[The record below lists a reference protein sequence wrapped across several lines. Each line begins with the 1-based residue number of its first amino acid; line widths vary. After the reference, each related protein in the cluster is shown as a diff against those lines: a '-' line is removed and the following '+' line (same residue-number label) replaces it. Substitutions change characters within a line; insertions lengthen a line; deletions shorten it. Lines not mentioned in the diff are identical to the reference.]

1 MGYSISGTS
10 GRQALRWDASGVA
23 TELAHVGP
31 SSEALHVSG
40 DGLIV
45 AGEYDTPSGETHACI
60 WDAAGTLTDI
70 HPATGGDSSTVIEL
84 SHDGSTAIVRNYDI
98 TVGEFFYFVW
108 SASTGTFALP
118 ELGAATILP
127 QGLSADGSA
136 VVGRMSFDLFGDHG
150 TFYWSSATGYL
161 IGDPEVG
168 EPSKILISGD
178 GNVIYGVS
186 ELSFFRPGRRVLHLD
201 PRCRLSVRSTQH
213 GARPG
218 GRELRWF
225 GRGGNHWQRNRRR
238 ACFQVD
244 SRRKLRGPRRPD
256 HPRQS
261 DVRIPGWHRHRR
273 HIQRRHR

>member
-1 MGYSISGTS
+1 VGYSISGTS

-186 ELSFFRPGRRVLHLD
+186 ELSFFSARSAHSSPGSPVPAISSINSTRGSPWRPGA
-201 PRCRLSVRSTQH
+201 SMVRSWWEPLAAAQAT
-213 GARPG
+213 GVLSSGLAP
-218 GRELRWF
+218 E
-225 GRGGNHWQRNRRR
+225 
-238 ACFQVD
+238 A
-244 SRRKLRGPRRPD
+244 SR
-256 HPRQS
+256 S
-261 DVRIPGWHRHRR
+261 
-273 HIQRRHR
+273 